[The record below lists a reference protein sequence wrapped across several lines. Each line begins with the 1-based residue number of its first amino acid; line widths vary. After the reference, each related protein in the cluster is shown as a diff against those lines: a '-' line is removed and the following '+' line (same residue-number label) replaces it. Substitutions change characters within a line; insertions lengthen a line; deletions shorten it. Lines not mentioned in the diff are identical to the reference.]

1 MRRCVLTSSGYAI
14 FQPDQADRPAD
25 NIFNETMWSNPDRAG
40 GMDPYPKSKVLAE
53 KVAWDFVAALPADQK
68 FELVAIL
75 PAFVL
80 GPPLRKDTFSSGE
93 WLKSLMEGKMDPIL
107 DLKICVADV
116 RDVARAHLLGI

>member
-1 MRRCVLTSSGYAI
+1 
-14 FQPDQADRPAD
+14 
-25 NIFNETMWSNPDRAG
+25 MWSNPDRAG

-75 PAFVL
+75 PAFVM
-80 GPPLRKDTFSSGE
+80 GPPLRKESFSSGG
-93 WLKSLMEGKMDPIL
+93 WLKGLMEGKMQAVEDR
-107 DLKICVADV
+107 KTCVADV